1 MGKTDDDRL
10 GKLVEELINDVGSD
24 RERLSD
30 FLDSLIS
37 MVGKEEVNAAQIAEF
52 VAKIAAELTRQNQ
65 VKVATIK
72 ALGKN
77 IPQGGPDDDDD
88 GISNEIGRPFPEEE
102 EDLDE
107 GSN

>member
-1 MGKTDDDRL
+1 MGKKNENDKL
-10 GKLVEELINDVGSD
+10 GELVEELISNVDND

-30 FLDSLIS
+30 FLDRILS
-37 MVGKEEVNAAQIAEF
+37 MEGVDPEH
-52 VAKIAAELTRQNQ
+52 VAKIAAELTRQNH

-77 IPQGGPDDDDD
+77 ITSNDGPEDNDD
-88 GISNEIGRPFPEEE
+88 IIEEIGRPFAD

>member
-1 MGKTDDDRL
+1 MGKKNDEDKL
-10 GKLVEELINDVGSD
+10 GELVAELIADVGSD

-30 FLDSLIS
+30 FLDRILA
-37 MVGKEEVNAAQIAEF
+37 MDGTDPEH
-52 VAKIAAELTRQNQ
+52 VAKIAAELTRQNH

-77 IPQGGPDDDDD
+77 LLTDD
-88 GISNEIGRPFPEEE
+88 GADDNDDIVEEIGRPFPEEE
-102 EDLDE
+102 LDE

>member
-1 MGKTDDDRL
+1 MGKKDDDNL
-10 GKLVEELINDVGSD
+10 AELVEELISDVAED
-24 RERLSD
+24 RDRLVE
-30 FLDSLIS
+30 FLDKMLSA
-37 MVGKEEVNAAQIAEF
+37 GYPPGEIAEY

-77 IPQGGPDDDDD
+77 LTAPDDDDD
-88 GISNEIGRPFPEEE
+88 DIHDEIGRPFQ
-102 EDLDE
+102 EDVDE

>member
-1 MGKTDDDRL
+1 VGKKDEDKI
-10 GKLVEELINDVGSD
+10 GELVEELIADVGND

-30 FLDSLIS
+30 FLDRLLSEDHQS
-37 MVGKEEVNAAQIAEF
+37 AGIAEY

-72 ALGKN
+72 ALGKS
-77 IPQGGPDDDDD
+77 IPQDGPEDDSEITD
-88 GISNEIGRPFPEEE
+88 EIGRPFPEEI
-102 EDLDE
+102 DE

>member
-1 MGKTDDDRL
+1 MKKNDDD
-10 GKLVEELINDVGSD
+10 KMAELVRELIDDVGSD

-30 FLDSLIS
+30 FLDTLLS
-37 MVGKEEVNAAQIAEF
+37 GENVNPEY

-77 IPQGGPDDDDD
+77 LAEPEDDDEFAE
-88 GISNEIGRPFPEEE
+88 EIGRPFLEEE
-102 EDLDE
+102 AGEDQ
-107 GSN
+107 N

>member
-1 MGKTDDDRL
+1 MVKKNDDE
-10 GKLVEELINDVGSD
+10 KMAELVRELIDDVGSD

-30 FLDSLIS
+30 FLDTLLSS
-37 MVGKEEVNAAQIAEF
+37 ENVNPEY

-77 IPQGGPDDDDD
+77 LATPDDDE
-88 GISNEIGRPFPEEE
+88 NEFTEDIGRPFPEEDVG
-102 EDLDE
+102 EDQ
-107 GSN
+107 N

>member
-10 GKLVEELINDVGSD
+10 GRLVEELINDVGSD

-77 IPQGGPDDDDD
+77 IPQDGPDDDD
-88 GISNEIGRPFPEEE
+88 GISNEIGRPFPEDE

>member
-1 MGKTDDDRL
+1 MKKTYDDRL
-10 GKLVEELINDVGSD
+10 GDLVEELIADVGSD

-37 MVGKEEVNAAQIAEF
+37 MVGQDEVNAAQIAEH
-52 VAKIAAELTRQNQ
+52 VAKIAAELTKQNQ

-72 ALGKN
+72 ALGKSLN
-77 IPQGGPDDDDD
+77 SDSDDDDD
-88 GISNEIGRPFPEEE
+88 GITSEIGRPFPEEE
-102 EDLDE
+102 ADE

>member
-1 MGKTDDDRL
+1 VGKKTKDEDKL
-10 GKLVEELINDVGSD
+10 GELVEELINDVESD

-30 FLDSLIS
+30 FLDDLIKS
-37 MVGKEEVNAAQIAEF
+37 GGDPTYIAEY

-77 IPQGGPDDDDD
+77 IPQGDDDDD
-88 GISNEIGRPFPEEE
+88 MSDEIGRPFLEEVG
-102 EDLDE
+102 EDQ
-107 GSN
+107 N

>member
-1 MGKTDDDRL
+1 VVKKNDDD
-10 GKLVEELINDVGSD
+10 KMAELVRELIDDVGSD

-30 FLDSLIS
+30 FLDTLLSS
-37 MVGKEEVNAAQIAEF
+37 EGVDPEH

-77 IPQGGPDDDDD
+77 LAQPEDDD
-88 GISNEIGRPFPEEE
+88 SEFTEEIGRPFPEEVG
-102 EDLDE
+102 EDQ
-107 GSN
+107 N